1 MKTLLSTIAI
11 LFIAMFLI
19 SFDFHQNYESDP
31 YEKYSEVKIK
41 LSSPDGIQRL
51 QMSGVN
57 VEHYSGHIHEG
68 ITLVINQA
76 ELTRLKNTGF
86 DYEVTIPDMNEYYAN
101 RPQSNSQDLMRSEQ
115 IKNADNID
123 GFEYGTMGG
132 FYKYDEVMRELD
144 SFRLQYPNLITVKQ
158 DRGTTAEGRKI
169 WMVKVSD
176 NPDVNESAAE
186 APVYYDAVHHARE
199 PISMMAMMYYINY
212 LLDNYAVNPEV
223 QYLVNNREIFFVP
236 IVNPDGYVYNQTTN
250 PNGGGMWRKNR
261 RNNGA
266 GCFGVDLNRN
276 YPYGYGLNTG
286 SSNDPCDETYRGPSA
301 NSEPESQAI
310 KTLVDAIR
318 PKIAFSIH
326 SVAGRYLNP
335 YGYNDTAASYEIYS
349 EFAGDFASKNNY
361 LYGTVIE
368 MLNYYSSGTT
378 RDYLHSIGSFCWTPE
393 LGGSGFWPAQSEIIP
408 ICNENLYSLKYLTW
422 VAGGFAD
429 FQSWK
434 LNGKGWGYKTD
445 TLLIQVDIKNKG
457 LSKTAK
463 NVQVSLS
470 SLSALASPLVST
482 INYDSIQFR
491 SLKNNSSNPFKFILS
506 SSAELGNEIKFVI
519 SVKQETIET
528 SLDTISF
535 YVGAKNT
542 LFQDN
547 AENGIGRWVRAGS
560 GKLWDTSFVNP
571 SSGLKSFADSR
582 YGNSANST
590 NNNFTL
596 IDTINLANTVSP
608 RIEFDAR
615 WATESTFDYVRIQ
628 VSSNFGVNWTN
639 MPGKYTKA
647 LSGQPSFTDIKSWVN
662 EQINLNAYVGQKIK
676 IRFAYVTDSNL
687 PGDGFYFDNFR
698 VVDYRT
704 SLVETEKISELIP
717 DRFELKQNYPNPF
730 NPVTNL
736 EFQLAKPEFVSIKIY
751 DISGKEVS
759 SLINKSMEPG
769 VYKINFDASNLAS
782 GTYFYKLI
790 AGDFTSIKKMVL
802 LK

>member
-1 MKTLLSTIAI
+1 MKTLLSTIGILAMAI
-11 LFIAMFLI
+11 FLI
-19 SFDFHQNYESDP
+19 SFDFHQTYENNP
-31 YEKYSEVKIK
+31 YEKYSEVKIRIN
-41 LSSPDGIQRL
+41 STDDIQRL
-51 QMSGVN
+51 QMSGIDM
-57 VEHYSGHIHEG
+57 EHYTGHIHEG
-68 ITLVINQA
+68 ITVVISQA
-76 ELTRLKNTGF
+76 EITRLKNTGF
-86 DYEVTIPDMNEYYAN
+86 NYEITIPDMDEYHRN
-101 RPQSNSQDLMRSEQ
+101 RPQPTQQDLMRSEQ
-115 IKNADNID
+115 IKNADGID

-132 FYKYDEVMRELD
+132 HYKYDEVVRELD
-144 SFRLQYPNLITVKQ
+144 SFRMQYPNLITVKQ

-176 NPDVNESAAE
+176 NPDVNESATE

-212 LLDNYAVNPEV
+212 LLDNYAANPEV

-261 RNNGA
+261 RNNG

-310 KTLVDAIR
+310 KNIVDAVR
-318 PKIAFSIH
+318 PKIAFSMH

-335 YGYNDTAASYEIYS
+335 YGYNDSAVSYEIYS
-349 EFAGDFASKNNY
+349 EFAGDFAPKNNY

-368 MLNYYSSGTT
+368 MLDYYSSGTT
-378 RDYLHSIGSFCWTPE
+378 RDYLHSIGTYCWTPE
-393 LGGSGFWPAQSEIIP
+393 LGGSGFWPSQATIIP
-408 ICNENLYSLKYLTW
+408 LCNENLYGLKYLTW
-422 VAGGFAD
+422 VSGAFAD

-434 LNGKGWGYKTD
+434 LNGKGWGYRND
-445 TLLIQVDIKNKG
+445 TLLIQIDIKNKG
-457 LSKTAK
+457 LSKTSK
-463 NVQVSLS
+463 NVQVSMS
-470 SLSALASPLVST
+470 SLSGLASPLVTSV
-482 INYDSIQFR
+482 NYDSIQSR
-491 SLKNNSSNPFKFILS
+491 SLKNNSSNPFKFIVS
-506 SSAELGNEIKFVI
+506 NSANVGDEIKLVV

-535 YVGAKNT
+535 YVGARNS
-542 LFQDN
+542 LFYDN
-547 AENGIGRWVRAGS
+547 AENGISKWTRS
-560 GKLWDTSFVNP
+560 GTGFLWDTTYVSNY
-571 SSGLKSFADSR
+571 SGLKSFADSR
-582 YGNSANST
+582 YGNSDNSS

-596 IDTINLANTVSP
+596 IDTINLANTVRP

-615 WATESTFDYVRIQ
+615 WAMESTFDYARIQ
-628 VSSNFGVNWTN
+628 VSSNFGSTWTS
-639 MPGKYTKA
+639 MPGKYTRTV
-647 LSGQPSFTDIKSWVN
+647 SSQPSFTDIKAWVN
-662 EQINLNAYVGQKIK
+662 EQIDLTSYIGQKIR
-676 IRFAYVTDSNL
+676 IRFTYLTDSGL

-704 SLVETEKISELIP
+704 SLVGTEQISSTVP

-736 EFQLAKPEFVSIKIY
+736 EFSIAKTEFVNIKIY
-751 DISGKEVS
+751 DISGKEIS
-759 SLINKSMEPG
+759 SLVNQVMNPG
-769 VYKINFDASNLAS
+769 VYKINFDASNFAS
-782 GTYFYKLI
+782 GTYFYKI
-790 AGDFTSIKKMVL
+790 TAGNFSDIKKMML

>member
-1 MKTLLSTIAI
+1 MKTLLSTTGI
-11 LFIAMFLI
+11 LFIALFLI
-19 SFDFHQNYESDP
+19 SFDFHQKYESNP

-41 LSSPDGIQRL
+41 LNSPEDIQRL
-51 QMSGVN
+51 QMAGVN
-57 VEHYSGHIHEG
+57 VEHYTGHIHDG
-68 ITLVINQA
+68 ITLVINRA
-76 ELTRLKNTGF
+76 EITRLNNTGF
-86 DYEVTIPDMNEYYAN
+86 DYDVTIPDMNEYYAA
-101 RPQSNSQDLMRSEQ
+101 RPQSNERDLILSENIKQQDG
-115 IKNADNID
+115 ID

-132 FYKYDEVMRELD
+132 FYKYDEIMRELD

-176 NPDVNESAAE
+176 NADVNESASE
-186 APVYYDAVHHARE
+186 APVYYDAMHHARE
-199 PISMMAMMYYINY
+199 PISMMAIMYYINY

-236 IVNPDGYVYNQTTN
+236 LVNPDGYVYNQTTN

-276 YPYGYGLNTG
+276 YSYGYGHNSG
-286 SSNDPCDETYRGPSA
+286 SSDDPCDETYRGPSA
-301 NSEPESQAI
+301 TSELETQAI
-310 KTLVDAIR
+310 KNIVDAVR
-318 PKIAFSIH
+318 PKISFSIH

-335 YGYNDTAASYEIYS
+335 YGYNDSTVSYEIYS
-349 EFAGDFASKNNY
+349 EFSGDFAPRNNY

-368 MLNYYSSGTT
+368 MLEYYSSGTT
-378 RDYLHSIGSFCWTPE
+378 RDYLHSIGSYCWTPE
-393 LGGSGFWPAQSEIIP
+393 LGGSGFWPSQSEIIP
-408 ICNENLYSLKYLTW
+408 LCNENLYSLKYLTW
-422 VAGGFAD
+422 VSGAFAD
-429 FQSWK
+429 YQSWK
-434 LNGKGWGYKTD
+434 LNGKGWGYKGD
-445 TLLIQVDIKNKG
+445 TLQIQLDIKNKG

-463 NVQVSLS
+463 NVQVSMT
-470 SLSALASPLVST
+470 SLSPLASPLVSSV
-482 INYDSIQFR
+482 NYDSIQFR
-491 SLKNNSSNPFKFILS
+491 SIKNNASNPFKFIVS
-506 SSAELGNEIKFVI
+506 NSAELGNEIKFLI

-547 AENGIGRWVRAGS
+547 AENGIGRWTRSGAGR
-560 GKLWDTSFVNP
+560 LWDTSFVNP
-571 SSGLKSFADSR
+571 SSGSKTFADSR
-582 YGNSANST
+582 YGNSANNTS
-590 NNNFTL
+590 NGFTL
-596 IDTINLANTVSP
+596 NDTINLSNTVSP

-615 WATESTFDYVRIQ
+615 WAMESTFDFARIQ
-628 VSSNFGVNWTN
+628 VSSNFGSSWTN
-639 MPGKYTKA
+639 MPGKYTRTA
-647 LSGQPSFTDIKSWVN
+647 SGQPSFTDIKAWVN
-662 EQINLNAYVGQKIK
+662 EQINLSAYVGQKIR
-676 IRFAYVTDSNL
+676 IRFIYSTDTGL

-704 SLVETEKISELIP
+704 SLVGTEKISEIVP

-736 EFQLAKPEFVSIKIY
+736 EFQIAKKEFVSIRIY
-751 DISGKEVS
+751 DIRGKEVS
-759 SLINKSMEPG
+759 SLVNQNMEPG
-769 VYKINFDASNLAS
+769 VYKINFNGSNFAS

-790 AGDFTSIKKMVL
+790 AGNFTSIKKMVL